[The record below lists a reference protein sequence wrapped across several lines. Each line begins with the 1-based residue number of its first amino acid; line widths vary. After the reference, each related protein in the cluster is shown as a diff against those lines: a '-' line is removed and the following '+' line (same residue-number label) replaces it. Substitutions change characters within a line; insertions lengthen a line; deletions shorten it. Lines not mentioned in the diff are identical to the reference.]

1 MGGDHLHAVLGIC
14 ADEPAVFFTLA
25 VDTAVIHE
33 LPGPS
38 IRRPDLIGLIVAA
51 RIGGSGVKVGGGG
64 LSRLFPGDAGKLH
77 LNAKFSGK
85 HLA

>member
-1 MGGDHLHAVLGIC
+1 LGACI
-14 ADEPAVFFTLA
+14 DQPAVFFTLA

-33 LPGPS
+33 LPDPS
-38 IRRPDLIGLIVAA
+38 IRSPDLIGLIVATH
-51 RIGGSGVKVGGGG
+51 IGNGGVKVCGSG
-64 LSRLFPGDAGKLH
+64 LCRLFPGDAGKLH